1 MREVSNCSLRLSTF
15 KERLFHC
22 CFGWESRKKSVFQL
36 SNMLHFRRSRD
47 ASQRA
52 IQVVEISHRA
62 PLSTAKKLGVV
73 FFFLSPELLEF
84 L

>member
-1 MREVSNCSLRLSTF
+1 MREVSSCSLRLSTF
-15 KERLFHC
+15 KERLFHY

-52 IQVVEISHRA
+52 IGVVEISHRA
-62 PLSTAKKLGVV
+62 PLSTAKNWG
-73 FFFLSPELLEF
+73 
-84 L
+84 